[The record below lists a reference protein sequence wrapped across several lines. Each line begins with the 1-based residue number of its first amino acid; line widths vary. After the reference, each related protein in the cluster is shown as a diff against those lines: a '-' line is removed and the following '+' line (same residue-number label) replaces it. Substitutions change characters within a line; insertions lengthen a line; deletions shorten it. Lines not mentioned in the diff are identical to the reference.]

1 MRILITGICGF
12 VGSSIATHISENYPG
27 ADIFGIDSFVRSG
40 SEQNRSRLNRLGIR
54 VIHGDLRV
62 PGDVH
67 RLPDADLVIDAA
79 ANASVLAGKNG
90 DDARDL
96 FDTNL
101 VGTLNVLEYCRES
114 GAGLVLLSTS
124 RVYSQLALENIPL
137 IETASRFAIDPT
149 KALPNGVTRFG
160 IAEEFSTAAP
170 VSLYGASKLASE
182 AIAFEYGCAFD
193 FPVWVNRCGVLA
205 GSGQFGVASQ
215 GIFAYWINRYLHRL
229 PLRYTGFDGRGFQVR
244 DILHPVDLAELI
256 MKQVAQ
262 PKTAGCIYNVGGG
275 EPNAMSLFELS
286 QWCKERF
293 GEHKIQSDSGS
304 RPYDVPW
311 VVIDGRIVQKTYD
324 WAPRLGATCILDEIA
339 KHAVANENWLEISA
353 A

>member
-27 ADIFGIDSFVRSG
+27 MDIVGIDSFVRSG
-40 SEQNRSRLNRLGIR
+40 SEQNRSRLNHLGIR
-54 VIHGDLRV
+54 VIHGDIRV
-62 PGDVH
+62 PADVH

-79 ANASVLAGKNG
+79 ANASVLAGTNG

-101 VGTLNVLEYCRES
+101 VGTLNVLEYCRKS

-124 RVYSQLALENIPL
+124 RVYSQLALEIIPL
-137 IETASRFAIDPT
+137 SETASRYAIDPV

-160 IAEEFSTAAP
+160 ISEEFSTAAP

-182 AIAFEYGCAFD
+182 VIAFEYGRAFD

-244 DILHPVDLAELI
+244 DILHPKDLAELI

-262 PKTAGCIYNVGGG
+262 PAASGCIYNVGGG
-275 EPNAMSLFELS
+275 EANSMSLFELT

-293 GEHKIQSDSGS
+293 GEHKIQSDPGP

-311 VVIDGRIVQKTYD
+311 LVIDGRIVQQTYD
-324 WAPRLGATCILDEIA
+324 WTPRLGAMCILDDIA

>member
-27 ADIFGIDSFVRSG
+27 MDIIGIDSFVRSG
-40 SEQNRSRLNRLGIR
+40 SELNRTRLNRLGIR
-54 VIHGDLRV
+54 VLHGDIRIL
-62 PGDVH
+62 GDIR

-101 VGTLNVLEYCRES
+101 VGTLNVLEYCRKS

-124 RVYSQLALENIPL
+124 RVYSQLALEKIPL
-137 IETASRFAIDPT
+137 TETASRYAIDPV

-160 IAEEFSTAAP
+160 ISEEFSTAAP

-182 AIAFEYGCAFD
+182 VIAFEYGRAFD

-229 PLRYTGFDGRGFQVR
+229 PLRYTGIDGRGFQVR

-262 PKTAGCIYNVGGG
+262 PAASGCIYNVGGG
-275 EPNAMSLFELS
+275 EANSMSLFELT

-293 GEHKIQSDSGS
+293 GEHKIQFDPGP

-311 VVIDGRIVQKTYD
+311 LVIDGRIVQQIYD
-324 WAPRLGATCILDEIA
+324 WTPRLGAMCILDDIT